1 MHELGITRS
10 VVAIC
15 SEQAGGRT
23 VNRVRLEIG
32 KLSAV
37 LPEAIRFCFDV
48 CIQDTPLADAQLEIV
63 EVEGRGRCLDC
74 GRELDLDQPYG
85 VCSCGSRAIEC
96 IAGQEL
102 NIKEMEVAD

>member
-15 SEQAGGRT
+15 SEQAGGGR
-23 VNRVRLEIG
+23 VSRVRLEIG
-32 KLSAV
+32 RLSAV
-37 LPEAIRFCFDV
+37 LPEAVRFCFDV
-48 CIQDTPLADAQLEIV
+48 CTQDTPLADAELEIV

-74 GRELDLDQPYG
+74 GREFALDQPFG
-85 VCSCGSRAIEC
+85 TCDCGSHAIKC

-102 NIKEMEVAD
+102 NIKEMEVLD